1 MRTFTRSLLI
11 LLALGLLYQ
20 PLKAQPV
27 DLNDTRTAEQKWVR
41 AVTFSNFGF
50 AGMIAVA
57 KEAGMTVEEVG
68 NWFGEWGAPTWGAPG
83 ETSLSEFVWGYH
95 QNFNIYPGLEF
106 ELLSESE
113 TEIRGQMNTPYA
125 GFFGEN
131 RQRPG
136 VTLEEFRRV
145 FILAYEVTADYLGFD
160 MTHEVDGDRI
170 SFTVKTR

>member
-1 MRTFTRSLLI
+1 MRRFTRFFLI
-11 LLALGLLYQ
+11 LLALCLHSQMLQ
-20 PLKAQPV
+20 AQLV
-27 DLNDTRTAEQKWVR
+27 DLDDTRTAEQKWAR

-50 AGMIAVA
+50 AGMIAVG

-68 NWFGEWGAPTWGAPG
+68 KWFGEWGAPTWGAPG
-83 ETSLSEFVWGYH
+83 ETPLNEFVWWYH
-95 QNFNIYPGLEF
+95 RNFNIFPGLEF

-113 TEIRGQMNTPYA
+113 TEIRGRMNTPYA

-160 MTHEVDGDRI
+160 MTHEVDGDWI
-170 SFTVKTR
+170 EFTVKAR